1 MKLAES
7 APAPTASPR
16 VHRAYS
22 LQRGASLD
30 ALRLETRTTPPPAA
44 REVQVRM
51 QAVAL
56 NHRDLMFADGRS
68 GQSDSAVVPA
78 SDGAGTVVAVGSQ
91 VRSLRLGDR
100 VVGSFFPDW
109 SAGRPAPNDVSRALG
124 GSIDGVLAEVVTLP
138 DTAWVRVPD
147 GIDALAAATVPCA
160 GVTAWHALFELE
172 PLPPGSRVALLGTG
186 GVSIWALQLAKAAGL
201 RVVVTSSDDAKL
213 EQVRALGADATVNYR
228 RTPQWAAA
236 IQQHFPGGVDRVLD
250 IGGPHTLPQSIEAL
264 RLGGTVAVIG
274 RLTGHE
280 PACFDPAALFGGMKR
295 LHGVMVGSA
304 AMSAALL
311 DFVATHRIRP
321 MIDRVFPFARARE
334 AYEYLAAARHLGKVA
349 IRID

>member
-1 MKLAES
+1 MKLAEPGL
-7 APAPTASPR
+7 APITSPR

-22 LQRGASLD
+22 LQRGASID
-30 ALRLETRTTPPPAA
+30 ALRLETRTTQPPGA

-56 NHRDLMFADGRS
+56 NHRDLMLADGRS
-68 GQSDSAVVPA
+68 GQADTSVVPG
-78 SDGAGTVVAVGSQ
+78 SDGAGRVVAVGSE
-91 VRSLRLGDR
+91 VRSVAVGDL

-109 SAGRPAPNDVSRALG
+109 STGRPSQATVSRALG

-138 DTAWVRVPD
+138 ETAWVRVPD
-147 GIDALAAATVPCA
+147 GIGALEAATVPCA

-172 PLPPGSRVALLGTG
+172 PLPAGSSVALLGTG

-228 RTPQWAAA
+228 RTPDWAAA

-250 IGGPHTLPQSIEAL
+250 IGGPETLPQSIAAL
-264 RLGGTVAVIG
+264 RMGGTVAVIG

-295 LHGVMVGSA
+295 LDGVMVGSS

-311 DFVATHRIRP
+311 DFVSTRRIRP
-321 MIDRVFPFARARE
+321 VIDRVFPFVQARE
-334 AYEYLAAARHLGKVA
+334 AYAHLATARHLGKVV